1 MNRIL
6 LTKVPRKAAGLVTR
20 RPWRLIILILILTA
34 VLAPGVTLLKT
45 STGFDT
51 LVSPKAKIYRD
62 SRTYASEFGADPVV
76 VLLSGKLDALFSPE
90 NLAVLNRLEE
100 TYGPGRDGRVQ
111 AMLSPIS
118 ILKLAAEE
126 AARRG
131 FPMEWNDPALIA
143 AVLGDSPETRAPEM
157 APLVPDERHV
167 LITVT
172 PFGHVPFDDA
182 LALMQDIEAFF
193 EGTRNDLPAGVSFVV
208 TGDME
213 MISAVSDAIGDNMKL
228 LLILS
233 AGVMAIVLILSFRVR
248 WNLLS
253 LFMVGMGALWT
264 FGLMGYIG
272 VPLSMATMAVLPVL
286 FGLGIDYSI
295 QFHNRYQE
303 EVIGSK
309 SVSGAVTAS
318 ITRMF
323 PTVLIALVSTII
335 GFITLYISEV
345 PMVRHFGLMLS
356 VGMIFCF
363 VIALFF
369 LNSILYVNERKIPV
383 QKLGKSAA
391 DATRHIER
399 ALAAG
404 GRFTLRY
411 PLPIIVIAMVTGI
424 GGAVVDRWLPA
435 KSDIERLMPQGSEA
449 LEEIHTLRDVQGYMG
464 ELRFIVQAED
474 VTEPTVLQWMEEF
487 QQEAAARYG
496 TAAPGGDLAKQETAT
511 IRGSNSLASLI
522 AQWNDGTLPQDR
534 AGVEAVLSRIPD
546 MFTVQF
552 LSSDRRLAGLSF
564 SIDNTSVDQINTLI
578 KRLKEDALKLH
589 REGVSASPAGSMALG
604 ASTVDAMMGRRF
616 LMNVI
621 CLGAVFVV
629 MLSIYRH
636 LTRTFFAII
645 PVGMVMGWASLD
657 LYLAHIPLNPLTSVL
672 GLLVVGIGTEF
683 MVLILGRYEEEKR
696 AGGRSPHDAMVIT
709 LSKTGRAILA
719 SVLTTLGGFGVLIL
733 SSFVLLRDFGIATT
747 IGTFLCMIAS
757 MIVMPPII
765 VWWDT
770 RVARHLSMERLRNG
784 SWAKRRKG

>member
-1 MNRIL
+1 MI
-6 LTKVPRKAAGLVTR
+6 
-20 RPWRLIILILILTA
+20 LIILVLTA
-34 VLAPGVTLLKT
+34 ILAPGTTLLKT

-62 SRTYASEFGADPVV
+62 SRIYAAEFGADPAV
-76 VLLSGKLDALFSPE
+76 VLLRGKLDAIFSPE
-90 NLAVLNRLEE
+90 TLAVLNRFEE
-100 TYGPGRDGRVQ
+100 AYSPEKDRRVQ
-111 AMLSPIS
+111 AILSPVT

-126 AARRG
+126 ATARG

-143 AVLGDSPETRAPEM
+143 AVLGDSPENRAPEM
-157 APLVPDERHV
+157 ASLIPDERHV

-172 PFGHVPFDDA
+172 PRGDTPFDDS
-182 LALMQDIEAFF
+182 LALLRDIEAFF
-193 EGTRNDLPAGVSFVV
+193 EDAQHELPSGISFFV

-213 MISAVSDAIGDNMKL
+213 MISAVSDAIGNNMKT

-233 AGVMAIVLILSFRVR
+233 VGVMAIILILSFRVR

-253 LFMVGMGALWT
+253 LFMVGIGSLWT
-264 FGLMGYIG
+264 FGLMGYLG

-309 SVSGAVTAS
+309 SVSAAITAS
-318 ITRMF
+318 ISRMF

-369 LNSILYVNERKIPV
+369 LNSIILVNERRISV
-383 QKLGKSAA
+383 DKLGKSAA
-391 DATRHIER
+391 AATRHLER

-404 GRFTLRY
+404 GRFTIRY
-411 PLPIIVIAMVTGI
+411 PLPIIVIAMATGI

-435 KSDIERLMPQGSEA
+435 KGDIEGLMPQGSEA
-449 LEEIHTLRDVQGYMG
+449 IHEIRTLRDVQGYMG

-474 VTEPTVLQWMEEF
+474 VTDPAVLRWIAEF
-487 QQEAAARYG
+487 QGEATARYG
-496 TAAPGGDLAKQETAT
+496 SDAATENLAERETAA

-522 AQWNDGTLPQDR
+522 AQWNDGHLPEDR
-534 AGVEAVLSRIPD
+534 EQVEQILARIPD
-546 MFTVQF
+546 VFVTQF
-552 LSSDRRLAGLSF
+552 LSADHRTASLSF
-564 SIDNTSVDQINTLI
+564 SIDNTSVEQINQLI
-578 KRLKEDALKLH
+578 KRLKEDIH
-589 REGVSASPAGSMALG
+589 RTQTEGITASPAGTMALG

-621 CLGAVFVV
+621 CLGAVFAV
-629 MLSIYRH
+629 MFSIYRH

-696 AGGRSPHDAMVIT
+696 TSGKSPHEAMVIT

-719 SVLTTLGGFGVLIL
+719 SVLTTLGGFGVLI
-733 SSFVLLRDFGIATT
+733 SSNFVLLRDFGIATT

-770 RVARHLSMERLRNG
+770 RVAEHLTMERLKNG
-784 SWAKRRKG
+784 SWAKRRKQ

>member
-1 MNRIL
+1 ML
-6 LTKVPRKAAGLVTR
+6 LTRIPRKAAGLVAR
-20 RPWRLIILILILTA
+20 RPWGLIILILVLTG
-34 VLAPGVTLLKT
+34 VLAPGTTLLKT

-51 LVSPKAKIYRD
+51 LVSSKAKIYRD
-62 SRTYASEFGADPVV
+62 SRTYAAEFGADPVV
-76 VLLSGKLDALFSPE
+76 VLLSGKLDALFSPQT
-90 NLAVLNRLEE
+90 LAVLERFEE
-100 TYGPGRDGRVQ
+100 TYSPGQDGRVQ
-111 AMLSPIS
+111 AILSPVT
-118 ILKLAAEE
+118 ILKLAAAE
-126 AARRG
+126 AAQRG
-131 FPMEWNDPALIA
+131 FPMEWNDPALIT
-143 AVLGDSPETRAPEM
+143 AVLGDSPQNRAPEM

-172 PFGHVPFDDA
+172 PLGDIPFDDS
-182 LALMQDIEAFF
+182 LALLQDTEAFF
-193 EGTRNDLPAGVSFVV
+193 KGAKADLPAGVSFLV

-213 MISAVSDAIGDNMKL
+213 MISTVSDAIGNNMKL

-253 LFMVGMGALWT
+253 LFMVGIGALWT
-264 FGLMGYIG
+264 FGLMGYLG

-309 SVSGAVTAS
+309 SVSAAVTAS
-318 ITRMF
+318 IMRMF

-369 LNSILYVNERKIPV
+369 LNSIILVNERRIPV
-383 QKLGKSAA
+383 EKLGRSAA
-391 DATRHIER
+391 AATRHLER

-404 GRFTLRY
+404 GRFTIRY
-411 PLPIIVIAMVTGI
+411 PLPIIVIAMATGI

-435 KSDIERLMPQGSEA
+435 KSDIERLMPQDSET
-449 LEEIHTLRDVQGYMG
+449 LQEIHTLRDVQGSMG
-464 ELRFIVQAED
+464 ELRFIVQAD
-474 VTEPTVLQWMEEF
+474 NVTDPAILQWIDEF
-487 QQEAAARYG
+487 QREAAARYG
-496 TAAPGGDLAKQETAT
+496 PDAGGGDLAERETAT

-522 AQWNDGTLPQDR
+522 TQWNDGNLPEDR
-534 AGVEAVLSRIPD
+534 AQVENVLSRIPD
-546 MFTVQF
+546 VLVSQF
-552 LSSDRRLAGLSF
+552 LSSDRRAASLSF
-564 SIDNTSVDQINTLI
+564 SIDNTSVEQINQLI
-578 KRLKEDALKLH
+578 KRLKEDI
-589 REGVSASPAGSMALG
+589 RERRMEGVTASPAGSMALG

-616 LMNVI
+616 LMNII
-621 CLGAVFVV
+621 CLGAVFAV

-696 AGGRSPHDAMVIT
+696 ASGKSPHDAMVIT

-719 SVLTTLGGFGVLIL
+719 SVLTTLGGFGVLII

-770 RVARHLSMERLRNG
+770 RVAQHLTMERLRNG
-784 SWAKRRKG
+784 SWAKRHKG